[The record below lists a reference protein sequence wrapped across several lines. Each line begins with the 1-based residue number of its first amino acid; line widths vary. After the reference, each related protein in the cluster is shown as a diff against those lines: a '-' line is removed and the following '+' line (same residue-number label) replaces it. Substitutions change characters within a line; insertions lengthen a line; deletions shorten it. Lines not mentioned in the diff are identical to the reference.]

1 MFLNVVN
8 YNGTWR
14 PRYYNWNLG
23 RLSLNF
29 KCKNWFSYKFLK
41 YYFCRTTFSSQTMTT
56 VFNLTKKTLP
66 KKRVHFSHIW
76 VHLVNTDNCFY
87 RCYFL
92 SPIYKKKSAEFSY
105 TYKPVLVH
113 FHGRYFCRGYFHS
126 LHLPKIFCFYFMSK
140 IYNNIPFQKKNIE
153 IQNLLIQ

>member
-56 VFNLTKKTLP
+56 VFDLTKKTLP
-66 KKRVHFSHIW
+66 KKHVHFSHIW
-76 VHLVNTDNCFY
+76 MHLVNTDNCFY

-92 SPIYKKKSAEFSY
+92 SPIYKKKSATHINLYLCIF
-105 TYKPVLVH
+105 TDVIFAGGIFTPCIKQ
-113 FHGRYFCRGYFHS
+113 
-126 LHLPKIFCFYFMSK
+126 IFCFYFMSK
-140 IYNNIPFQKKNIE
+140 IYNNIPFQKNIE